1 MFRRGRYVLLAVAL
15 SFGLWGVSALGASA
29 GDTDGRSPDP
39 PSALSAVGEPSAV
52 HAGVLTR
59 TASASPGARLQAS
72 VVAVVAAAAGLHLVR
87 RRLRSDGVARLP
99 LWTAWSADPAR
110 WRAPPVTAS

>member
-1 MFRRGRYVLLAVAL
+1 MFRRGRYVLLAAAL
-15 SFGLWGVSALGASA
+15 TLGLWGLSPLDASDA
-29 GDTDGRSPDP
+29 PGRHPDP
-39 PSALSAVGEPSAV
+39 PSALGAVGEPSAV
-52 HAGVLTR
+52 HAGVLIR
-59 TASASPGARLQAS
+59 TVGASPGARLHAS
-72 VVAVVAAAAGLHLVR
+72 VVAVVAAAAGLHIVR